1 MWGYSSRSGRA
12 DREGGRSAARKSGGS
27 QSSFSESHQLG
38 NNVSSAAAALRAL
51 GSCSAASVPPPGVWS
66 NERHGERVLEEPP
79 RRRRLA
85 RRTRTARDQDPG
97 LRKQTDSSDAKR
109 ITDFVDG
116 AVAGTSSGSSEH
128 DDKESFRLGIFL
140 HSVSMAMGMPVK
152 DLLNQ
157 PLVDITSASPSSSS
171 SSTTPAEAPSF
182 CRTIRPRKFRF
193 RRQQQKPCSR
203 CKVVLEVKNAN
214 KIVAFGKEVLIRRQL
229 SSLHAHMSES

>member
-1 MWGYSSRSGRA
+1 M
-12 DREGGRSAARKSGGS
+12 
-27 QSSFSESHQLG
+27 F
-38 NNVSSAAAALRAL
+38 
-51 GSCSAASVPPPGVWS
+51 VWS
-66 NERHGERVLEEPP
+66 TNIYYGMASTSEKSPRGVGELLLQNTGMNEIIGF
-79 RRRRLA
+79 A
-85 RRTRTARDQDPG
+85 S
-97 LRKQTDSSDAKR
+97 KNTDSSDAKR

-157 PLVDITSASPSSSS
+157 PLVDITSASPPSSS

-182 CRTIRPRKFRF
+182 CRTIRSRKFRF
-193 RRQQQKPCSR
+193 RRQQQRPCSR

-214 KIVAFGKEVLIRRQL
+214 KIAAFGQHVLIRCEA
-229 SSLHAHMSES
+229 HAKMIRSWQMDTRPLKRTRSCEGGQ